1 MPRRAKLLLALL
13 AAALAWQAW
22 QRLFVSEE
30 ARVKAVL
37 SAAARAVETGD
48 VLRLGEALAPDY
60 SDDRGLDKASLVG
73 AARGLRER
81 YAELA
86 IELRGLTVTIDSD
99 GQKAQAVLE
108 VRSLGRPF
116 EGSPQTEIFAD
127 RCRLSLR
134 KDAGGWRVVRAE
146 TPKLDSD

>member
-1 MPRRAKLLLALL
+1 MPRRAKILLALL
-13 AAALAWQAW
+13 AAVLAWQVW
-22 QRLFVSEE
+22 QRFFVSEE

-37 SAAARAVETGD
+37 FGAARAVETGD

-60 SDDRGLDKASLVG
+60 GDDRGLDKASLVA

-81 YAELA
+81 YAELS
-86 IELRGLTVTIDSD
+86 IELRGLTVTIDPDS
-99 GQKAQAVLE
+99 QKARAAFV
-108 VRSLGRPF
+108 VRSLARPF

-134 KDAGGWRVVRAE
+134 KDAAGWRVVRAE
-146 TPKLDSD
+146 SPRLDSD